1 MAWCGRLERKA
12 LTMAASWKR
21 GFICILPYFELLGR
35 YAWLSAKHAE
45 LQGKYMCLKRSR
57 K

>member
-1 MAWCGRLERKA
+1 MSWLERKA
-12 LTMAASWKR
+12 LTMSASWKR
-21 GFICILPYFELLGR
+21 GFICIIPYFELLGR

-45 LQGKYMCLKRSR
+45 LQGKYMCLQRR